1 MLIGI
6 GVNDCR
12 AFRLAIAT
20 WGICSFQVA
29 LGLHTP
35 SPSPPPAP
43 VVTSLLGGASTGD
56 TDGWASVIPTPQ
68 ATTKASGGA
77 NTGHIVE
84 HDGLSTLGEHAGHRR
99 LSTSSDS
106 TSEKT
111 PAPSTDPL
119 TPGPTP
125 RATVGSIPALT
136 IPPTPGDTTDPT
148 PGISSSDLRRR

>member
-1 MLIGI
+1 MLISI
-6 GVNDCR
+6 VNDSR

-20 WGICSFQVA
+20 WGICSFHVA

-43 VVTSLLGGASTGD
+43 VATSLLGGASTGD
-56 TDGWASVIPTPQ
+56 TDGWASVVPTPQ

-77 NTGHIVE
+77 NTRHIVE
-84 HDGLSTLGEHAGHRR
+84 HDGLSTLGEHPGHRR

-106 TSEKT
+106 TSGKT

-119 TPGPTP
+119 TPVPTP
-125 RATVGSIPALT
+125 GDTIGSIPVLT
-136 IPPTPGDTTDPT
+136 MPPILEDTTDPT
-148 PGISSSDLRRR
+148 PG